1 MKRGEH
7 TLRLRPLAQGDLPR
21 VHEIE
26 TLSFQTPWSA
36 DAFQGELNNKCA
48 RYCVLEEDGV
58 IVGFAGMWL
67 ILDEAHVNNVAVHPD
82 WRGRGYG
89 RLLMRELM
97 RMAYRA
103 LEIIRMTLEVRVSN
117 EAALALYR
125 SMGFAVAGRRKGYY
139 EDTGEDAY
147 IMWCENTLENLIQ

>member
-1 MKRGEH
+1 MKRGGH
-7 TLRLRPLAQGDLPR
+7 TLRLRPMAQGDLER
-21 VHEIE
+21 
-26 TLSFQTPWSA
+26 
-36 DAFQGELNNKCA
+36 
-48 RYCVLEEDGV
+48 
-58 IVGFAGMWL
+58 
-67 ILDEAHVNNVAVHPD
+67 AHVNNVAVHPD
-82 WRGRGYG
+82 WRGHGYG

-125 SMGFAVAGRRKGYY
+125 SMGFDVAGRRKGYY

-147 IMWCENTLENLIQ
+147 IMWCENTLENLIL